1 MKVYESAAIRNI
13 AVVGHSHAGKTS
25 LVSAMLYNSGATPR
39 MLRVDEGNT
48 ITDYDEEAI
57 ARRMTIS
64 TSVAIAEWTKG
75 ADKVKINILDTPGF
89 NMFVHDAKAAMIPA
103 ESVIV
108 VVDGVSGVEV
118 ITERTWGFAEEFE
131 LPRIIVASRM
141 DRDRADSARTLDSL
155 IAAFGRQVIPIQ
167 LPIGAEK
174 GLTGVVD
181 LLRMKAYTYEL
192 GGNGKGKEG
201 PIPANLAEAAKKG
214 HEAIVELVAEGND
227 ELMQEFFDTGT
238 IPIEHL
244 VPGLRAAIVAHKI
257 FPVMFAS
264 GLGNLGTDQI
274 LNFIAEFAPAP
285 VERPPVH
292 DT

>member
-1 MKVYESAAIRNI
+1 MRRAYPPHSNLLQSQSPPSPKFLQNRNNSVLEKEHSVKIYESPNIRNI
-13 AVVGHSHAGKTS
+13 AVVGHAHAGKTS
-25 LVSAMLYNSGATPR
+25 LVSAMLFTSGSTPR
-39 MLRVDEGNT
+39 LGRVDDGSAV
-48 ITDYDEEAI
+48 TDYDEE
-57 ARRMTIS
+57 
-64 TSVAIAEWTKG
+64 SVARQMTLSTNVAFTEWTKG
-75 ADKVKINILDTPGF
+75 ADKAKINILDTPGF

-103 ESVIV
+103 ESVVV

-174 GLTGVVD
+174 GLTGIVD
-181 LLRMKAYTYEL
+181 LLRMKAYSYEL
-192 GGNGKGKEG
+192 GGNGKGNEV
-201 PIPANLAEAAKKG
+201 PIPANLADAAKKG

-238 IPIEHL
+238 I
-244 VPGLRAAIVAHKI
+244 R
-257 FPVMFAS
+257 
-264 GLGNLGTDQI
+264 
-274 LNFIAEFAPAP
+274 
-285 VERPPVH
+285 
-292 DT
+292 